1 METHSETMIRKHSMP
16 FGTDITEDGV
26 RFRLWAPQNRS
37 VDLVLETDEGGKHLA
52 MQRCPNGWFELTTPE
67 ASVGNHYRFR
77 LDQELTVPDPAS
89 RFNPRDVHGPS
100 QVIDPA
106 GFCWTD
112 ENWTGRPWNEAVIY
126 ELHIGTFTPAGRFR
140 AVCDKLDYL
149 ASLGITAIEL
159 MPVADFPGRW
169 NWGYDGV
176 LLFAPDSSYGT
187 PDELKELVQA
197 AHHRNL
203 MVFLDVVYN
212 HFGPEGNYL
221 HVYGKPFFSDRH
233 HTPWGNA
240 INFDGE
246 NSRTVRE
253 FFIHNALYWLEE
265 YHLDGLRLDAVHTI
279 LDDSRPDILEELA
292 ERVRAGPGAHR
303 HIHLMLENDDN
314 AARYLVREANG
325 SPRHYNAQW
334 NDDVHHALHLV
345 LTGETDGY
353 YADYADA
360 PLKYL
365 GRALSEGFAYQGEP
379 SLYRHGRR
387 RGEISRDLP
396 PTAFVSFLQNH
407 DQVGNRAFGER
418 LCDLAEP
425 RPLRAALTILLLA
438 PCPPLLFMGEE
449 FACPSPFRYF
459 CDFGPELAEAVTEG
473 RRNEFARFERFAD
486 PESRRRIPDPSDP
499 STFFSSKLDW
509 AALDRQDHQE
519 WHAFYRSLLAVRR
532 EQIVPLL
539 RKIRPGRSRFELPDK
554 RGLAVVW
561 LLDDDSLLILWTNL
575 GGEPLSHP
583 NIPSVP
589 PLAVSDPDVAAALTL
604 GRIPPWSTA
613 WFLIPAENMHG
624 PTTGSRKTDSV
635 HSPSSDLS
643 GHLLQKGEGHSQV
656 MR

>member
-1 METHSETMIRKHSMP
+1 
-16 FGTDITEDGV
+16 
-26 RFRLWAPQNRS
+26 
-37 VDLVLETDEGGKHLA
+37 
-52 MQRCPNGWFELTTPE
+52 
-67 ASVGNHYRFR
+67 
-77 LDQELTVPDPAS
+77 
-89 RFNPRDVHGPS
+89 
-100 QVIDPA
+100 
-106 GFCWTD
+106 
-112 ENWTGRPWNEAVIY
+112 
-126 ELHIGTFTPAGRFR
+126 
-140 AVCDKLDYL
+140 
-149 ASLGITAIEL
+149 
-159 MPVADFPGRW
+159 
-169 NWGYDGV
+169 
-176 LLFAPDSSYGT
+176 
-187 PDELKELVQA
+187 
-197 AHHRNL
+197 
-203 MVFLDVVYN
+203 
-212 HFGPEGNYL
+212 
-221 HVYGKPFFSDRH
+221 
-233 HTPWGNA
+233 
-240 INFDGE
+240 
-246 NSRTVRE
+246 
-253 FFIHNALYWLEE
+253 
-265 YHLDGLRLDAVHTI
+265 
-279 LDDSRPDILEELA
+279 
-292 ERVRAGPGAHR
+292 
-303 HIHLMLENDDN
+303 
-314 AARYLVREANG
+314 
-325 SPRHYNAQW
+325 
-334 NDDVHHALHLV
+334 
-345 LTGETDGY
+345 
-353 YADYADA
+353 
-360 PLKYL
+360 
-365 GRALSEGFAYQGEP
+365 
-379 SLYRHGRR
+379 
-387 RGEISRDLP
+387 
-396 PTAFVSFLQNH
+396 
-407 DQVGNRAFGER
+407 
-418 LCDLAEP
+418 
-425 RPLRAALTILLLA
+425 
-438 PCPPLLFMGEE
+438 MGEE